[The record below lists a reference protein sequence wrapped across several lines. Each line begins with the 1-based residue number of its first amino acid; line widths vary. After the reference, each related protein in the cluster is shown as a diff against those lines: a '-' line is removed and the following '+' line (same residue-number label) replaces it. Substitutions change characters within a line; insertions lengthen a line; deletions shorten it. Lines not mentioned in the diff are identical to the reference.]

1 MSGRVVTEVSD
12 GIGTI
17 VLDHRE
23 RRNALTVEM
32 WEALPGAAAEL
43 AGDDA
48 VRVVVV
54 RGAGEVAFA
63 SGADISEFETTRS
76 SAELNHGYDR
86 LVGTATGSLSRIPKP
101 VVAAVHGFCLGG
113 GLAVALGCD
122 LRIVADDA
130 SFAIPA
136 ARLGVGYNAPGVRT
150 LLQLVGP
157 SATKRLLFTAA
168 RIPAAE
174 ALHIGLVDE
183 VVPKASL
190 DEHVA
195 ALAATMADNAP
206 LTQQAVKV
214 AVRELLR
221 PEADRD
227 QAAIDEAI
235 TACFDS
241 EDFAE
246 GVRAFLG
253 KRRPRFTGR

>member
-1 MSGRVVTEVSD
+1 MSGTVRTEVAD
-12 GIGTI
+12 GVGTI
-17 VLDHRE
+17 VLDHVE
-23 RRNALTVEM
+23 RRNALTVAM
-32 WEALPGAAAEL
+32 WEALPGAAA
-43 AGDDA
+43 AMTDDDA

-76 SAELNHGYDR
+76 SAELNRSYDR
-86 LVGTATGSLSRIPKP
+86 LVATATGALGAIPKP

-122 LRIVADDA
+122 LRVVADDA

-150 LLQLVGP
+150 LVSLVGP

-168 RIPAAE
+168 RLPAGE
-174 ALHIGLVDE
+174 ALRIGLVDE
-183 VVPKASL
+183 VVAKSAL
-190 DEHVA
+190 DEHVRG
-195 ALAATMADNAP
+195 LAATMADNAP
-206 LTQQAVKV
+206 LTQAAVKV

-221 PEADRD
+221 PEAERNHVAVD
-227 QAAIDEAI
+227 AAI

-241 EDFAE
+241 ADFAE
-246 GVRAFLG
+246 GVDAFLG

>member
-1 MSGRVVTEVSD
+1 MSGRVRIEVAD
-12 GIGTI
+12 GVGTI
-17 VLDHRE
+17 VLDHVE
-23 RRNALTVEM
+23 RRNALTVDM
-32 WEALPGAAAEL
+32 WEALPGAAAQV
-43 AGDDA
+43 ADDDA

-76 SAELNHGYDR
+76 SADLNRGYDR
-86 LVGTATGSLSRIPKP
+86 LVATATGALGAVPKP

-157 SATKRLLFTAA
+157 SSTKRMLFTAA
-168 RIPAAE
+168 RLSAPE
-174 ALHIGLVDE
+174 ALRIGLVDE
-183 VVPKASL
+183 VVPKGSL

-195 ALAATMADNAP
+195 DLAATMADNAP
-206 LTQQAVKV
+206 LTQRAVKV

-221 PEADRD
+221 PEAERD
-227 QAAIDEAI
+227 QTAIDAAI

-253 KRRPRFTGR
+253 KRRPDFTGR

>member
-1 MSGRVVTEVSD
+1 MSGTVRIEVAD

-17 VLDHRE
+17 VLDHVE
-23 RRNALTVEM
+23 RRNALTVDM
-32 WEALPGAAAEL
+32 WEALPHAAAEVT
-43 AGDDA
+43 ADDEA
-48 VRVVVV
+48 RVVVV

-76 SAELNHGYDR
+76 SAELNRSYDR
-86 LVGTATGSLSRIPKP
+86 LVGRATGALGAIPKP

-122 LRIVADDA
+122 LRIVAADA

-150 LLQLVGP
+150 LLQLIGP
-157 SATKRLLFTAA
+157 SSTKRLLFTAA
-168 RIPAAE
+168 RLPASE
-174 ALHIGLVDE
+174 ALGIGLVDE

-190 DEHVA
+190 DEHVH

-206 LTQQAVKV
+206 LTQAAVKV

-227 QAAIDEAI
+227 QAGIEEAI

-246 GVRAFLG
+246 GVQAFLA